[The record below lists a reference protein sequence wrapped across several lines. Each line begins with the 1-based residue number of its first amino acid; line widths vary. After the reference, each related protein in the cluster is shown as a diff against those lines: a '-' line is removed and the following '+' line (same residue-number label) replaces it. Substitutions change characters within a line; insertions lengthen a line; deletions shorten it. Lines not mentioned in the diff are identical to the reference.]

1 MTRKKRNDLPR
12 RAAGPC
18 RTLSVEERGEVERR
32 LRDEGRLRP
41 DELTVIGPADA
52 MRKRVVVRCSACGR
66 AFVVGVTALT
76 SAHCGC
82 APLSADRWA
91 ELRSEAHDL
100 DLRRQLNDWWP
111 GER

>member
-76 SAHCGC
+76 SAHCAGVRRCRPIDGPSCVPRRATSTC
-82 APLSADRWA
+82 AGS
-91 ELRSEAHDL
+91 
-100 DLRRQLNDWWP
+100 
-111 GER
+111 